1 MGPGLNVPI
10 KAGRGVRQDT
20 TNGATTMKQTAYA
33 ANDLMDNPLVAN
45 FLLLHELSTIQHVR
59 DALLGTFP
67 IKLGDT
73 DTHAI
78 ADRLTILV
86 EAMT

>member
-1 MGPGLNVPI
+1 M
-10 KAGRGVRQDT
+10 KT
-20 TNGATTMKQTAYA
+20 TPYA
-33 ANDLMDNPLVAN
+33 ADDLMDDPLIAN

-73 DTHAI
+73 DTYAI
-78 ADRLTILV
+78 ADHLTLLV
-86 EAMT
+86 DAMT